1 MLIGEESRLVAQTLA
16 FWPAANPTGPEAW
29 KSSRTLFASTA
40 ELRAGWT
47 RTERQIQVAA
57 TIEKRDVIEDL
68 LSPARF
74 YHHAATT
81 SRPDTIAGFLLPFH
95 KSRTAGCQISQA
107 TNSG

>member
-1 MLIGEESRLVAQTLA
+1 MLS
-16 FWPAANPTGPEAW
+16 AA
-29 KSSRTLFASTA
+29 TA

-81 SRPDTIAGFLLPFH
+81 SRPDTIAGFRLPFH
-95 KSRTAGCQISQA
+95 KSRAAGCPTSPA
-107 TNSG
+107 NNSGPLRPPRSNIPVDAAPATVRHLACGSSRSSK